1 MGFRRGD
8 QVEVASKEEGFL
20 GSYYAATVIAEVL
33 EKEYIVQYK
42 TLLKDDRSGPLREIV
57 TAGEVRPRPPQIPA
71 TSFGL
76 YEKVD
81 AFDNDG
87 WWVGNIAGKVGLEY
101 LVNFET
107 TWDQIAYPMSRLRVH
122 QEWVNG
128 KWVEGSSGMGE
139 WKVGFYR

>member
-20 GSYYAATVIAEVL
+20 GSYYAATVIVEIL
-33 EKEYIVQYK
+33 KKEYIVQYRS
-42 TLLKDDRSGPLREIV
+42 LLKDDMSGPLREIV

-76 YEKVD
+76 YDNVD

-87 WWVGNIAGKVGLEY
+87 WWVGKITGKVGLEY
-101 LVNFET
+101 LVYFET
-107 TWDQIAYPMSRLRVH
+107 TGDQIAYPMSRLRVH
-122 QEWVNG
+122 QEWLNG
-128 KWVEGSSGMGE
+128 KWVSTNRR
-139 WKVGFYR
+139 F